1 MNGAIGSASHT
12 KIVIPIRQAAN
23 REIPIMKMMPN
34 ANSISFTRF
43 RYKFWFICSIPQGK
57 LDYIK
62 F

>member
-43 RYKFWFICSIPQGK
+43 RYKF
-57 LDYIK
+57 
-62 F
+62 